1 MLKDADFVAFRYSRA
16 VTPNVMIICVCVCM
30 CTLKY
35 THTHTHTRVQ
45 GPIGALGKALFF
57 EEQAGK
63 PKLALCWMV
72 VFQAK
77 WAEASPTWAP
87 SSGEPSTA
95 LSRERGYPE
104 WASSSQFH

>member
-1 MLKDADFVAFRYSRA
+1 MDKGLQVCPEGH
-16 VTPNVMIICVCVCM
+16 TPM
-30 CTLKY
+30 CTH

-104 WASSSQFH
+104 WASSSQIH